1 MKEER
6 SLLQGATGKA
16 QPKEESK
23 TKKYIRLAVG
33 YVGLGLIVWLF
44 VMATLRRCEG

>member
-6 SLLQGATGKA
+6 SLLQDATGKA

-23 TKKYIRLAVG
+23 TRKYIRLAIG
-33 YVGLGLIVWLF
+33 YVMLGLILWLF
-44 VMATLRRCEG
+44 VMAYLRQQ

>member
-6 SLLQGATGKA
+6 GILRDVIDTD

-23 TKKYIRLAVG
+23 TKKYIRIALACIG
-33 YVGLGLIVWLF
+33 MALF
-44 VMATLRRCEG
+44 VAVIVMAALRRYGG

>member
-6 SLLQGATGKA
+6 GLLQDVIGTA

-23 TKKYIRLAVG
+23 TKKYIRIALACIG
-33 YVGLGLIVWLF
+33 MALF
-44 VMATLRRCEG
+44 VAVIVMAALRRYGT